1 MKEKRLIVNADDF
14 GMSRGITDGIVHAHL
29 NGFLSST
36 SLMPNMPAADYAV
49 SRLGEIPALGVGVH
63 LNICQGKPILP
74 VQEVASLVDE
84 NGNFNSP
91 AVQARNLWLGRA
103 KGFEIEAEFVAQIR
117 WMKHRGV
124 TPTHV
129 DSHQHMHMYP
139 AAVKPFARALAEE
152 GIQCARAPRCS
163 IWPRT
168 ASIGGPHE
176 GMLLRRVLVQSYRSA
191 LQLIA
196 FRKLRM
202 PQSRVSF
209 LPYERRNLALLRERW
224 KAALENLPAGTFELS
239 CHPGFFEQGFSGADR
254 IHLQREEELRWLT
267 GPELGDVVRRSG
279 IKIITY
285 KHLAGARATQS
296 TAAEAPALGGRA

>member
-74 VQEVASLVDE
+74 AHEVPSLVDAK
-84 NGNFNSP
+84 GNFNSP
-91 AVQARNLWLGRA
+91 AVQARSLWLGRVDA
-103 KGFEIEAEFVAQIR
+103 SEIESEFVAQIR
-117 WMKHRGV
+117 WMKDRGIV
-124 TPTHV
+124 PTHA

-176 GMLLRRVLVQSYRSA
+176 GMLLRRLLVQSYWSA
-191 LQLIA
+191 LQFVA

-209 LPYERRNLALLRERW
+209 LPHERRNLALLRERW
-224 KAALENLPAGTFELS
+224 KAALVNLPQGTFELA
-239 CHPGFFEQGFSGADR
+239 CHPGLFEAGFSETDR

-267 GPELGDVVRRSG
+267 DPELGCVVKRG
-279 IKIITY
+279 GTKIITY
-285 KHLAGARATQS
+285 KHLADVHAARSAS
-296 TAAEAPALGGRA
+296 AEAPALGGRA